1 VGSALALGHAV
12 FYFTVMSRHFEG
24 SWGGFLIFLVDFP
37 ASVLV
42 LLLSNA
48 LGIRTDYALLA
59 GGTAWWFC
67 IGILIAKLFTFIS
80 KRVSR

>member
-12 FYFTVMSRHFEG
+12 FYFTVMSRHYEG
-24 SWGGFLIFLVDFP
+24 SWGEFLIFLVDLP
-37 ASVLV
+37 ASFPVLF
-42 LLLSNA
+42 LSNA

-59 GGTAWWFC
+59 GGTVWWFC
-67 IGILIAKLFTFIS
+67 LGIMIAKLFTFIS